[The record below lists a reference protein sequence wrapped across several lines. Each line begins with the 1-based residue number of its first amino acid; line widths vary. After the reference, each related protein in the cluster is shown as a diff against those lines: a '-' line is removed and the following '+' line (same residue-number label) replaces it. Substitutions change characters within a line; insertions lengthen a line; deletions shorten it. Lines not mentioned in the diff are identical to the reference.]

1 MSPRGSRRN
10 ICPQKHEQDSRDEI
24 ARRPRDVRRPRPALP
39 LLRLQDCVV
48 HDAPLLLLNGMTPR
62 LCRQTRAMS
71 LGQILIVLNRW
82 DAPPMVWLIQ
92 PLEITH
98 IQWLPSF
105 ALGENAANGC
115 DQPIKFDRFGVKL
128 ITSSRERLFAFT
140 GERMRGESDNG
151 NVASL
156 RIALEPPCGFP
167 AVNDRH
173 FEVHQD
179 DIGTLGSC
187 HLAALLPILRR

>member
-1 MSPRGSRRN
+1 MSDP
-10 ICPQKHEQDSRDEI
+10 
-24 ARRPRDVRRPRPALP
+24 LP
-39 LLRLQDCVV
+39 LSPPPSRSC
-48 HDAPLLLLNGMTPR
+48 HDRSTVLPDEGYVLGTNLN
-62 LCRQTRAMS
+62 CSES
-71 LGQILIVLNRW
+71 LGCHRQ
-82 DAPPMVWLIQ
+82 WLVIH

-98 IQWLPSF
+98 IQGLPSF
-105 ALGENAANGC
+105 AVGENAANGC
-115 DQPIKFDRFGVKL
+115 DQPIKFDRFGVEL
-128 ITSSRERLFAFT
+128 IASRRERLFAFT
-140 GERMRGESDNG
+140 GERMRGEGNNG